1 MLGQPGRVYSR
12 AQPLVAMHLDQRDVS
27 DRAIDSHV
35 ENLRPKVQSVDPG
48 FDCLRSVYG
57 AGCCF
62 DTPHPMA

>member
-1 MLGQPGRVYSR
+1 
-12 AQPLVAMHLDQRDVS
+12 MHLDQRDVS

-35 ENLRPKVQSVDPG
+35 KNLRRKVQSVDPG